1 VCVCGP
7 LVDAVYCAGDNE
19 AVILHQSAVMGI
31 ELKCH
36 ASTSMYFTHGGL
48 YIDCNECIGFIP

>member
-1 VCVCGP
+1 MCVCGL
-7 LVDAVYCAGDNE
+7 LVDAVYCAGDSE

-36 ASTSMYFTHGGL
+36 ASTVCTLHMVA
-48 YIDCNECIGFIP
+48 CILTVMSV